1 MLTATVEL
9 ECYRCGL
16 TIRVGDDIALGE
28 FGWVH
33 PLCFESGAV

>member
-1 MLTATVEL
+1 
-9 ECYRCGL
+9 L